1 MVLGSS
7 ALLAILFSEPRR
19 ASFVAAIDADPV
31 RLMSASTLVE
41 CSIVVLARRGPDGLR
56 DLDQLLSRAAIQVE
70 AVDQE
75 QAYIAR
81 TAWER
86 FGKGRHAAALNFG
99 DCFSYALAYT
109 TGEALLFAGNDFQQ
123 TDVQVHP
130 ASARS

>member
-1 MVLGSS
+1 MVLDSS
-7 ALLAILFSEPRR
+7 ALLAILFSEPKRD
-19 ASFVAAIDADPV
+19 AFAAAIDADPV
-31 RLMSASTLVE
+31 RLLSAATLVE

-56 DLDQLLSRAAIQVE
+56 DLDQLLSRAGIHVE

-86 FGKGRHAAALNFG
+86 FGKGRHVAALNYG
-99 DCFSYALAYT
+99 DCFSYALSYV
-109 TGEALLFAGNDFQQ
+109 TGEALMFAGEDFRR

-130 ASARS
+130 ACG

>member
-1 MVLGSS
+1 MVLDSS
-7 ALLAILFSEPRR
+7 ALLAILFSEARR
-19 ASFVAAIDADPV
+19 APFVEAIDADPV
-31 RLMSASTLVE
+31 RLLSASTLVE

-56 DLDQLLSRAAIQVE
+56 DLDQLISRAGIHIE

-99 DCFSYALAYT
+99 DCFAYALAYA
-109 TGEALLFAGNDFQQ
+109 TGEALLFAGNDFPQ

-130 ASARS
+130 ASG

>member
-1 MVLGSS
+1 MVLDSS

-19 ASFVAAIDADPV
+19 DQFIAAIDADPV
-31 RLMSASTLVE
+31 RLVSASTLVE
-41 CSIVVLARRGPDGLR
+41 SSIVVLARRGPDGLR
-56 DLDQLLSRAAIQVE
+56 DLDQLLSRAGIHVE

-99 DCFSYALAYT
+99 DCFAYALAYA
-109 TGEALLFAGNDFQQ
+109 TGEALLFAGNDFLQ

-130 ASARS
+130 ASG